1 MLYTRQV
8 SVATALCPLWNILI
22 CNYGTNDMNYVVPVV
37 GYAVPVVSYAVI
49 STVDKG
55 KALWQA
61 DT

>member
-1 MLYTRQV
+1 
-8 SVATALCPLWNILI
+8 
-22 CNYGTNDMNYVVPVV
+22 MNYVVPVV